1 MKLLY
6 MTRAYYRGMF
16 AAGGSFGSSGGA
28 RAVSRFAKD
37 IEPGRMTAVATERSQ
52 GATFMEGYPRFSFED
67 EEEGDSSR
75 GGEYGGGG
83 GSGAGGWSKRRQ
95 SRRIERPQPQVPMSM
110 DRIKNLLAPADS
122 ISKDKPSVATP
133 EYHNKPT
140 AALEQLAPGVEVIH
154 VSFGKG
160 TVEAVHG
167 SSSSASVVVK
177 FDAFEETKK
186 LVFRFAKLVLA

>member
-1 MKLLY
+1 
-6 MTRAYYRGMF
+6 
-16 AAGGSFGSSGGA
+16 
-28 RAVSRFAKD
+28 
-37 IEPGRMTAVATERSQ
+37 
-52 GATFMEGYPRFSFED
+52 
-67 EEEGDSSR
+67 
-75 GGEYGGGG
+75 
-83 GSGAGGWSKRRQ
+83 
-95 SRRIERPQPQVPMSM
+95 MSM